1 MIMTKLSLTHHVNE
15 ALDLAYGDQ
24 PLFRYVYNPVMPA
37 TESPKPYFHPLYTL
51 GGNEITCYR
60 PHDHLWH
67 KGLQMTMAHLSGE
80 NFWGGGSYVHGQGYV
95 QLPNNGR
102 MEHQAW
108 TEMTLTDSAL
118 TLQERL
124 AWITLAGDHW
134 IEEVR
139 TIGVHSI
146 DATTGCWT
154 LDFAMQLTNV
164 AKQPLSFGSPTT
176 SGRPMAGYGG
186 LFWRGPRSFSY
197 GSRVWADGGLE
208 GDDIMGKAAAW
219 LAFCGKH
226 DGAGAQ
232 STLLCLDH
240 PQNVRFPNKWFMRI
254 QPYACLSFAFMFD
267 EKLELPAGD
276 MLALRYR
283 LVIGDGVLADE
294 QIAALATQWQG
305 TEFIP

>member
-1 MIMTKLSLTHHVNE
+1 MTKLSLTHHVNE

-124 AWITLAGDHW
+124 AWITLAADLVP
-134 IEEVR
+134 IR
-139 TIGVHSI
+139 S
-146 DATTGCWT
+146 
-154 LDFAMQLTNV
+154 
-164 AKQPLSFGSPTT
+164 
-176 SGRPMAGYGG
+176 RPA
-186 LFWRGPRSFSY
+186 SCSSV
-197 GSRVWADGGLE
+197 SR
-208 GDDIMGKAAAW
+208 
-219 LAFCGKH
+219 
-226 DGAGAQ
+226 
-232 STLLCLDH
+232 
-240 PQNVRFPNKWFMRI
+240 
-254 QPYACLSFAFMFD
+254 
-267 EKLELPAGD
+267 
-276 MLALRYR
+276 
-283 LVIGDGVLADE
+283 
-294 QIAALATQWQG
+294 
-305 TEFIP
+305 